1 MLNTGLQIGD
11 FHCNF
16 SCQKFFL
23 LTMAIKMV
31 AAWSTELQTNN
42 YMQYILSRKYSVHVD
57 ASRLQ
62 ILKDLP
68 QFDSRKRPRPVSDQ
82 LFAFYVVDYGRFN
95 CTVTPL

>member
-1 MLNTGLQIGD
+1 
-11 FHCNF
+11 
-16 SCQKFFL
+16 
-23 LTMAIKMV
+23 MATKMV
-31 AAWSTELQTNN
+31 VAWSTELQPNN

-95 CTVTPL
+95 CTVKPL